1 VPSRPPTTRPGPPV
15 SLGRASAFVLAKQG
29 LAGPGLAGL
38 DAAGTATAGVYAT
51 APTCYLSFAARVPGF
66 HLRDLDAALYERR
79 RLVRVRCMRESSY
92 VVPAGSLPVVVAAT
106 TGQTERVARRYARAS
121 GLDDARFDAL
131 GDAIERA
138 LAGRAPATKAEVRSL
153 LGPGAPA
160 SGVVSWAVACL
171 CAQARLVR
179 AEVRGGWRSDT
190 YAYACWADWLG
201 APLRRLDPAA
211 ARVELARAYLR
222 AFGPATSA
230 DLGWWSGWGARDTA
244 AAVAALGD
252 EVAPVSLHAPGVP
265 EVPALVLADEAGALA
280 AASQDAAE
288 GVRLLPVWDTY
299 MMGYARGPSG
309 RHRLVGPDDYERV
322 YDLAGN
328 GTSVL
333 LVDGIAA
340 GVWELAPAGR
350 DGRLA
355 LTVAPFG
362 PAGRALRTQV
372 EAAATR
378 LASQTGHAEAQVT
391 WAGPTGRLADGARN
405 AFLAP
410 VRLGGT

>member
-1 VPSRPPTTRPGPPV
+1 VPTRAPAQPGPPV
-15 SLGRASAFVLAKQG
+15 PLGRASAFVLGKQG

-38 DAAGTATAGVYAT
+38 DAAGTATAGVYST

-66 HLRDLDAALYERR
+66 HLRDLDAALYEQR

-106 TGQTERVARRYARAS
+106 TGQTERVARRYARSS
-121 GLDDARFDAL
+121 GLDDAGFDAL

-138 LAGRAPATKAEVRSL
+138 MAGRAPVTKAEVRSL

-160 SGVVSWAVACL
+160 SGVVGWAVACL

-230 DLGWWSGWGARDTA
+230 DLAWWSGWGARDTA

-252 EVAPVSLHAPGVP
+252 EVAPVSLYAPDLP
-265 EVPALVLADEAGALA
+265 EVPALVLADEAGAL

-299 MMGYARGPSG
+299 LMGYARGPAG
-309 RHRLVGPDDYERV
+309 RRPLVRPGDYERV

-333 LVDGIAA
+333 LVDGTAA
-340 GVWELAPAGR
+340 GVWELAPAAGR

-372 EAAATR
+372 EAVATR

-391 WAGPTGRLADGARN
+391 WAAPTGRLAAGARN